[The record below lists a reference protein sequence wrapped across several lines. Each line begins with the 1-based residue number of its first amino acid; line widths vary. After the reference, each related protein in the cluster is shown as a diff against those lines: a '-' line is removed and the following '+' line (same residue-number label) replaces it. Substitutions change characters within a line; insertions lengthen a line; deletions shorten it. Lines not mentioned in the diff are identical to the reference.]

1 MKTYSQ
7 FIAEIEQHRREDNV
21 LQEITQLFEHKVYK
35 TIPGTKDT
43 YREDPG
49 NTNTL
54 TMRHSHT
61 YAGNSKNQLYAVN
74 VDGSGHDGSSR
85 QKIPD
90 KHADFY
96 RSKGYQINANNILE
110 QLDLDDLVVGEHVID
125 IFLSE

>member
-21 LQEITQLFEHKVYK
+21 LQEITQLFEQKVYK

-61 YAGNSKNQLYAVN
+61 YAGNSKNQREFAASL
-74 VDGSGHDGSSR
+74 HELFR
-85 QKIPD
+85 
-90 KHADFY
+90 
-96 RSKGYQINANNILE
+96 R
-110 QLDLDDLVVGEHVID
+110 
-125 IFLSE
+125 

>member
-1 MKTYSQ
+1 MKTFLQ
-7 FIAEIEQHRREDNV
+7 FIAEIEEHGTGDTV
-21 LQEITQLFEHKVYK
+21 LQEITQLFEQKVYK

-43 YREDPG
+43 YREDPA

-61 YAGNSKNQLYAVN
+61 YAGTSKNQLYAVN
-74 VDGSGHDGSSR
+74 VDGSGHDGSSG

-96 RSKGYQINANNILE
+96 RTKGYAINPNNILE
-110 QLDLDDLVVGEHVID
+110 QLDLDDLVVGEHVIY
-125 IFLSE
+125 IIR